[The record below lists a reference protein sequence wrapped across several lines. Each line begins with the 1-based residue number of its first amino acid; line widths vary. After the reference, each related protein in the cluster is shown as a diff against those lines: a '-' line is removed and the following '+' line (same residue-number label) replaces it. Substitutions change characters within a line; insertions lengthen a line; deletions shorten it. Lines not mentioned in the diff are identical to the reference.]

1 MNFQRVDLGLILQP
15 DCRILTHFSW
25 PIGEV
30 LPIDFYPCLHM
41 QDWPSTE
48 CRQRAR
54 KKWVHLPDTYQA
66 LSSAAYHVRI
76 LSWDFSSNSPW
87 DMMLTILFV
96 SLAAY
101 LRCNPKSWNFGF
113 KRLWHQRGILSLAE
127 EQGIFESMVFG
138 AQVQNQS
145 MNLWVMSNPSHTN
158 IVLPKFQTFLGK
170 ARDPAHW
177 SCNGNP
183 RGTGWQFPGRYVCMY
198 VCTYI
203 YIYMYIYIYVSR
215 NINIHIYIYTC
226 IS

>member
-25 PIGEV
+25 PIGEG

-48 CRQRAR
+48 CRQRAQ
-54 KKWVHLPDTYQA
+54 KKWLHLPDTYQA

-113 KRLWHQRGILSLAE
+113 KRLWHQRGYSHWQKSRASL
-127 EQGIFESMVFG
+127 
-138 AQVQNQS
+138 
-145 MNLWVMSNPSHTN
+145 NLW
-158 IVLPKFQTFLGK
+158 FLVHK
-170 ARDPAHW
+170 SKISRW
-177 SCNGNP
+177 
-183 RGTGWQFPGRYVCMY
+183 
-198 VCTYI
+198 
-203 YIYMYIYIYVSR
+203 IYVSWVIPPTLILCYQSSR
-215 NINIHIYIYTC
+215 LF
-226 IS
+226 